1 MSTNQFDRELAQAV
15 KNLSSLSEKAVPIAS
30 AMAINRI
37 ATRATSRSS
46 KDTAKEVRVTQK
58 LIRERARIIKAT
70 SRKPV
75 AYVRVRGHNLPAIA
89 IGQARTQ
96 IKSRKG
102 VLQVSSAQR
111 NQKGRFV
118 KRSVSGNTAI
128 RVGRHKFENAFLQ
141 KLPNGK
147 WHIMQRTTEAR
158 YPIKVCSIPIS
169 QPIER
174 HFKRHSSS
182 LMKSDMPKELKYAMG
197 QGVRLYI
204 RREVGR
210 GK

>member
-30 AMAINRI
+30 AMAINRV
-37 ATRATSRSS
+37 ATRAATRSS

-58 LIRERARIIKAT
+58 LIRERARITKAT

-75 AYVRVRGHNLPAIA
+75 AFLRVRGHNLPAIA

-102 VLQVSSAQR
+102 VLQVSAAQR
-111 NQKGRFV
+111 DSKGRFV
-118 KRSVSGNTAI
+118 KRSIAGHTAV

-141 KLPNGK
+141 QLPNGK
-147 WHIMQRTTEAR
+147 WHIMHRTSEAR
-158 YPIKVCSIPIS
+158 YPIKVSSIPIS
-169 QPIER
+169 QPLQR
-174 HFKRHSSS
+174 HYKRNSES
-182 LMKSDMPKELKYAMG
+182 LMKTDMPKELKSAMG
-197 QGVRLYI
+197 HGVRMYI